1 MESHHILARP
11 WAPCTECTAATCMH
25 SSHCV
30 SQGDGSHTTTSASP
44 GAVALDH
51 IPALLQEPLP
61 TFLLHSHLC
70 HITLYLWAL
79 FSPGHLA
86 LASQKDSVS
95 LSLKR
100 HLFLTEKNKST
111 DGRSSVSKL
120 QRTQRLESIGDPSY
134 CSWKSP
140 HEQFLFPATLYSRQ
154 TIK

>member
-1 MESHHILARP
+1 MESHFSSPLGP
-11 WAPCTECTAATCMH
+11 MH
-25 SSHCV
+25 RVHCSHLHAQQPLCEPGRWQPHNHL
-30 SQGDGSHTTTSASP
+30 SFSWCCGSGSHTCFAAGASP
-44 GAVALDH
+44 HL
-51 IPALLQEPLP
+51 PPTQPLVP
-61 TFLLHSHLC
+61 HH
-70 HITLYLWAL
+70 TLSLSSIFPWSLSSCIAERQSL
-79 FSPGHLA
+79 
-86 LASQKDSVS
+86 S

-111 DGRSSVSKL
+111 EGRSSVSKL